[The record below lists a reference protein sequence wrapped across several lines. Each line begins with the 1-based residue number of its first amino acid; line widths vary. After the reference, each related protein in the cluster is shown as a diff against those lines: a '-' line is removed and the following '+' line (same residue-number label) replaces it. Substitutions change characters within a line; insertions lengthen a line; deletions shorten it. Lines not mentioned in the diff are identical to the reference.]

1 MSFASIR
8 HQVLRRAAVQGA
20 FKGEKV
26 MPIFGLGIHVLIALF
41 FAVHA
46 IRSGQQM
53 YWLIILF
60 SFPLLGSIVYFLV
73 IYLPDSRLDRGIRKA
88 TVVAKNVL
96 DPGRE
101 LREAEQAFDLT
112 PTAQNQLRLA
122 NALLEA
128 GFVTHAQQE
137 FEGCLKGPF
146 AEDPDIRF
154 GAARAMLQNQQGARA
169 ADLLAT
175 VRTKNPDYRPEQVS
189 LLLAQAFAAT
199 GRHEETRREFVS
211 AIERFGSFEARAEYA
226 LWALQTGDVETA
238 LGLQREIEKSMKH
251 WNKHT
256 RSLNK
261 PLTKRLDAA
270 YGAIRGQTP

>member
-1 MSFASIR
+1 
-8 HQVLRRAAVQGA
+8 
-20 FKGEKV
+20 
-26 MPIFGLGIHVLIALF
+26 MPVFGLGVHMLIALF
-41 FAVHA
+41 FAIHA
-46 IRSGQQM
+46 MRTGQQM

-60 SFPLLGSIVYFLV
+60 SFPLLGSIVYFAV

-88 TVVAKNVL
+88 TVAARNVL

-101 LREAEQAFDLT
+101 LRDAERAFELT

-128 GFVTHAQQE
+128 GFSTHAQQE

-154 GAARAMLQNQQGARA
+154 SAARAMLQNHQGARA
-169 ADLLAT
+169 VDLLNSI
-175 VRTKNPDYRPEQVS
+175 RKKSPEFRPEQVS
-189 LLLAQAFAAT
+189 RLLAQSLSAA
-199 GRHEETRREFVS
+199 GRRDEARQEFMS
-211 AIERFGSFEARAEYA
+211 AVARFDSFETRAEYA
-226 LWALQTGDVETA
+226 IWALQIGDADTA
-238 LGLQREIEKSMKH
+238 IGLQREMESSMRH

-261 PLTKRLDAA
+261 PLTRRLDNAFA
-270 YGAIRGQTP
+270 SIPK

>member
-1 MSFASIR
+1 
-8 HQVLRRAAVQGA
+8 
-20 FKGEKV
+20 
-26 MPIFGLGIHVLIALF
+26 MPVFGLGVHVLIALF

-46 IRSGQQM
+46 MRSGQQM

-60 SFPLLGSIVYFLV
+60 SFPLLGSIVYFVV

-88 TVVAKNVL
+88 TVAAKNVL

-112 PTAQNQLRLA
+112 PTAQNQLRFA

-128 GFVTHAQQE
+128 GFSTHAQQE

-154 GAARAMLQNQQGARA
+154 SAARAMLQNDQGARA
-169 ADLLAT
+169 ADLLTAI
-175 VRTKNPDYRPEQVS
+175 RKQSPDFRPDQVS
-189 LLLAQAFAAT
+189 LLLAQSLSSVDRREDA
-199 GRHEETRREFVS
+199 RREFVS
-211 AIERFGSFEARAEYA
+211 AVSRSGSFEVRAEYA
-226 LWALQTGDVETA
+226 LWALQIGDVGTA
-238 LGLQREIEKSMKH
+238 LGLQRELGNSMKH

-256 RSLNK
+256 RSLNR
-261 PLTKRLDAA
+261 PLMKRLDAA
-270 YGAIRGQTP
+270 YASIQK

>member
-1 MSFASIR
+1 
-8 HQVLRRAAVQGA
+8 
-20 FKGEKV
+20 

-46 IRSGQQM
+46 MRSSQQM

-73 IYLPDSRLDRGIRKA
+73 IYLPDSRLDRGIRRA
-88 TVVAKNVL
+88 TVAAKNVL

-128 GFVTHAQQE
+128 GFATHAQQE
-137 FEGCLKGPF
+137 FEACLKGPF

-154 GAARAMLQNQQGARA
+154 GAARAMLQNEQGAKA

-175 VRTKNPDYRPEQVS
+175 VQKKSPDYRPEQVS
-189 LLLAQAFAAT
+189 LLLAQSLAAT
-199 GRHEETRREFVS
+199 GRREEARREFAS
-211 AIERFGSFEARAEYA
+211 AAERFGSFEARAEYA

-238 LGLQREIEKSMKH
+238 LGLQKEIEKSMKH

-261 PLTKRLDAA
+261 PLTRRLDAA
-270 YGAIRGQTP
+270 YGAIQK